1 MVQYFGKKTKY
12 NGYKLDSI
20 KEQIFYQ
27 RFLEKYDNDSNSK
40 FVIKVHPSY
49 QIIDGFE
56 IKSGLKFRGAKYTPD
71 FTVEDH
77 QGNLLHV
84 YDVKNGFSTYGV
96 DSAAKLRFKLFS
108 KRCGIPVECVVVRK
122 NDFKVKVFGM
132 TKQTH
137 EHVFK
142 DINYDWR
149 KSTE

>member
-12 NGYKLDSI
+12 NGYTFDSLKELD
-20 KEQIFYQ
+20 FYQ
-27 RFLEKYDNDSNSK
+27 RFCEKYDKPDSE
-40 FVIKVHPSY
+40 FVVLVHPGY
-49 QIIDGFE
+49 EIID
-56 IKSGLKFRGAKYTPD
+56 KVKLNSGSIIRSAKYTPD
-71 FTVEDH
+71 VVITDH

-108 KRCGIPVECVVVRK
+108 KRYGIPVECVVVRK

-137 EHVFK
+137 EHVYK

-149 KSTE
+149 KATE

>member
-12 NGYKLDSI
+12 NGYTFESLKELD
-20 KEQIFYQ
+20 FYQ
-27 RFLEKYDNDSNSK
+27 RFCEKYDKPDSE
-40 FVIKVHPSY
+40 FVVLVHPGY
-49 QIIDGFE
+49 EIID
-56 IKSGLKFRGAKYTPD
+56 KVKLNSGSIIRSAKYTPD
-71 FTVEDH
+71 VVITDH

-108 KRCGIPVECVVVRK
+108 KRYGIPVECVVVRK

-137 EHVFK
+137 EHIFK